1 MFVSIIE
8 SSFRCNVTW
17 LRHLWEFKWKMRVLD
32 VFIIQHLS
40 NTTNT
45 SIQFYISFFF
55 YFYYADFN
63 KYPLFLN
70 QYYMNGKVFKNIVG
84 YGDLM
89 KARTKF
95 VHSGMHIFT
104 DWKVWADGWLVPIR
118 YPSQCFDGERK
129 RNIFKIIEW
138 KIPFSKSF

>member
-1 MFVSIIE
+1 MYLLYYTFQTPQTQVF
-8 SSFRCNVTW
+8 SFT
-17 LRHLWEFKWKMRVLD
+17 
-32 VFIIQHLS
+32 
-40 NTTNT
+40 
-45 SIQFYISFFF
+45 YFFF

-95 VHSGMHIFT
+95 VH
-104 DWKVWADGWLVPIR
+104 
-118 YPSQCFDGERK
+118 PSQCFDGERQ
-129 RNIFKIIEW
+129 RNIFKIIE
-138 KIPFSKSF
+138 

>member
-1 MFVSIIE
+1 
-8 SSFRCNVTW
+8 
-17 LRHLWEFKWKMRVLD
+17 MRVLD
-32 VFIIQHLS
+32 VFIILHLS

-45 SIQFYISFFF
+45 SIQFYIIFFF
-55 YFYYADFN
+55 YFYYSDFN

-95 VHSGMHIFT
+95 VH
-104 DWKVWADGWLVPIR
+104 
-118 YPSQCFDGERK
+118 PSQCFDGERQ
-129 RNIFKIIEW
+129 RNIFKIIE
-138 KIPFSKSF
+138 